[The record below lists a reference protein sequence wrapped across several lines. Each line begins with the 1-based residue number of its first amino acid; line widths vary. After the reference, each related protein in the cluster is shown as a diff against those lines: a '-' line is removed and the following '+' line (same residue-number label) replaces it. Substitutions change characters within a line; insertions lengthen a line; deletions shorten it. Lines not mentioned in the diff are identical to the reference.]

1 MTEVLTLDLIVDDAA
16 FLSYEHQLHLA
27 DVAEQLGE
35 HSWHVDLDA
44 RTLDLAGQ
52 RTLRTTAH
60 LLGSTSEDAGS
71 WLWGWA
77 NPSGFS
83 PQVTEVSA
91 QVAEFGRG
99 HGVRELADQQ
109 HPLEPDT
116 AARLTDAAKV
126 ITGHWTSY
134 SGEAGPGTRVY
145 FLIDAPELALPAP
158 STPRCLRTIAESL
171 GTGMVHDHRRA
182 LASYTR
188 MRGIA
193 ATNGHDGTPLRL
205 HLPDGEITVTFDH
218 LARIAD
224 LSARAAPA

>member
-1 MTEVLTLDLIVDDAA
+1 MTEALTLDLIVDDAA

-27 DVAEQLGE
+27 DLAEQLGE
-35 HSWHVDLDA
+35 HSWHVDLDT

-83 PQVTEVSA
+83 PQVTEVGA
-91 QVAEFGRG
+91 QVAELGRG
-99 HGVRELADQQ
+99 HGVRELADPEI
-109 HPLEPDT
+109 PLEPDT

-158 STPRCLRTIAESL
+158 STPRCLRVMAESL
-171 GTGMVHDHRRA
+171 GTGMVHDHQRA

-188 MRGIA
+188 FRGIA
-193 ATNGHDGTPLRL
+193 ATNGHDGTPVRMQ
-205 HLPDGEITVTFDH
+205 LPDGEITVAFDDIG
-218 LARIAD
+218 RIAD
-224 LSARAAPA
+224 LSGRAGPA